1 MRMFTSDSL
10 VIKPHWHV
18 SFYNNIIIDIYI
30 HICHD
35 TAKHQSKP
43 QEYIYDIALRS
54 DIAPAVETDYKKTT
68 LTFSKVPTKR

>member
-1 MRMFTSDSL
+1 MYIR
-10 VIKPHWHV
+10 V
-18 SFYNNIIIDIYI
+18 YIYI
-30 HICHD
+30 YIYICHD

-43 QEYIYDIALRS
+43 QGYIYDIALRLADIALQS